1 MRGTPGGDGLV
12 YDLFTTISHLQA
24 LSSLLRRIFTPVER
38 SNRARDKV
46 L

>member
-1 MRGTPGGDGLV
+1 MRGTPGDDGPV

-24 LSSLLRRIFTPVER
+24 LSSLLRRIFIAVEP
-38 SNRARDKV
+38 SNRARDKT